1 MNQATTNRARTGG
14 FIVVLASQCREVE
27 LLQQYLLGTLP
38 EAQAAHLEEHLLQ
51 CDHCAQALNQL
62 AEQDSFIQPL
72 QTQGAVGQAST
83 DPAVET

>member
-1 MNQATTNRARTGG
+1 MRRPPTSKSISCNAIIG
-14 FIVVLASQCREVE
+14 
-27 LLQQYLLGTLP
+27 
-38 EAQAAHLEEHLLQ
+38 
-51 CDHCAQALNQL
+51 AQALNHV